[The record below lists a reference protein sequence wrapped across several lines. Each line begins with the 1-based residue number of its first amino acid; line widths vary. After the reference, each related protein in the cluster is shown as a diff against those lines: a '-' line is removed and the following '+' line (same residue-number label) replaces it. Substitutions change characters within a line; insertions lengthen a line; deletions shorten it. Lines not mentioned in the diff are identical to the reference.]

1 MAHPM
6 GNRSDLDVARLTS
19 RLCRPPRTWASVD
32 VFDEL
37 MSTNALAMVR
47 GQVWAVVVAE
57 HQFSGR
63 GRLDRRWFVPAF
75 TALTFSATVPA
86 PTEAP
91 GWVPLVAG
99 LAVAEAVVAVTG
111 LPAVLKWPNDVLLP
125 DDGHRKVCG
134 VLCEYRPPADGADA
148 LVVVGIG
155 LNVSQT
161 RDQLPVD
168 TGTSLTLAGAEPV
181 DREDLLVTVLDRIAV
196 RYAALQ
202 AGGAAADGVRAA
214 YRAACSTLGTE
225 VRLERPGAGTSTAH
239 ALDIDADGALV
250 VDEGSGPTRYAAG
263 DVTHVRP
270 ASGGGGLA

>member
-6 GNRSDLDVARLTS
+6 GNLGYRDVARLTS

-63 GRLDRRWFVPAF
+63 GRLDRRWFAPAF
-75 TALTFSATVPA
+75 TALTFSVSVPV
-86 PTEAP
+86 PSPSSTSS
-91 GWVPLVAG
+91 PLVAG

-111 LPAVLKWPNDVLLP
+111 LPSVLKWPNDVLLP